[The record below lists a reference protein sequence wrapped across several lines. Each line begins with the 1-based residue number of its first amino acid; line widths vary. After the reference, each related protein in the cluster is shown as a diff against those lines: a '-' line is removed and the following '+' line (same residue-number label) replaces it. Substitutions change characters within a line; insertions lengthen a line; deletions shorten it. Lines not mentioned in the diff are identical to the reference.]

1 MGKIIV
7 INIDIH
13 LIKKIINDIFEE
25 ATSKTH
31 KISQLITCYYTF
43 G

>member
-1 MGKIIV
+1 MGKII

-13 LIKKIINDIFEE
+13 LIRKIINDIFEE
-25 ATSKTH
+25 ATSKIY
-31 KISQLITCYYTF
+31 KISQLITYYYNL